1 MSGVAVLGTRFK
13 QESVIYVGKKAAY
26 FYALMG
32 FMVLVRDGKVTLRAR
47 GRRIST
53 AVSAA
58 IILCRLMANGVTIDK
73 IIIGE
78 DRLKKMVIS
87 GEHKTWAERM
97 SMVSFIEITLS
108 NNGSEDGRTT

>member
-1 MSGVAVLGTRFK
+1 VLDNKTKHTKSRWAVESLERQAVLGTRFK

-78 DRLKKMVIS
+78 DRLKKWS
-87 GEHKTWAERM
+87 FQ
-97 SMVSFIEITLS
+97 VSIKRGPNACLW
-108 NNGSEDGRTT
+108 